1 MTRTENNKMST
12 KKPPEKIDGLVS
24 FLSAV
29 LKKGADLPE
38 DLTQVAARVKALADE
53 VRSLSYFVAHIVQ
66 AVHDHNLAIEELLV
80 VQERILKQMKVE
92 SSMTAVARQKVKTE
106 KPN

>member
-1 MTRTENNKMST
+1 MTRTESNKMTT
-12 KKPPEKIDGLVS
+12 KKPPEKIDGLMS

-38 DLTQVAARVKALADE
+38 DLTQVAAKVRALAEE
-53 VRSLSYFVAHIVQ
+53 VKSLSYFVAHIVQ
-66 AVHDHNLAIEELLV
+66 AIHEHNIAIEELLV
-80 VQERILKQMKVE
+80 VQERILRQMKVE
-92 SSMTAVARQKVKTE
+92 GSVAEVTRQKAKTE